1 MITPPT
7 STNGEVGD
15 QINELRRLF
24 RDNETAL
31 EKKQDNLVVIS
42 QKLRELGARNYDSEF
57 RLLQG
62 QLSELLSVIDHEHSF
77 RGSEWDGEAWRSEFS
92 DLKNMALELVEVL
105 PENETVN
112 SRWEELMR
120 VIERGQYGHTGTSS

>member
-24 RDNETAL
+24 MDNEVNL
-31 EKKQDNLVVIS
+31 DKKQSNLMVIS
-42 QKLRELGARNYDSEF
+42 QKLRELGARNYDAEF
-57 RLLQG
+57 RLIQG
-62 QLSELLSVIDHEHSF
+62 QLGELLGAAHEHPF
-77 RGSEWDGEAWRSEFS
+77 RGSEWDGEAWRSKFG
-92 DLKNMALELVEVL
+92 DLKKIVLELVEVL

-112 SRWEELMR
+112 RRWEELMR
-120 VIERGQYGHTGTSS
+120 VIERGQYGPTGTST